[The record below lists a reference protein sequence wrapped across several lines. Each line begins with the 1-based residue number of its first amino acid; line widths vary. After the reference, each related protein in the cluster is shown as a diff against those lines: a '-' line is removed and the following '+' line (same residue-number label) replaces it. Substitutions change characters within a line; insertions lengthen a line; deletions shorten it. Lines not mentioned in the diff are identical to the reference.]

1 MSQRRINQVDESTG
15 EVLGGFV
22 AVVRP
27 RQKSAFERHFTMN
40 QSALLILANTLNG
53 EQLRVLLALL
63 AELDYENFIQVAQ
76 ADIAEKLNINKVNVS
91 RSVKAL
97 IDVGVI
103 FEGPKVGRSKTYR
116 LNEQF
121 GWKGSVSNHKKALKN
136 GLSVINGGR
145 V

>member
-53 EQLRVLLALL
+53 EQLKVLLALL

-121 GWKGSVSNHKKALKN
+121 GWKGSIPNHKKALKN

-145 V
+145 A